1 MCVHTNYYRRSVFIV
16 NLLYSH
22 KMTEESSQA
31 HSSYAGRWVALVR
44 GRVVA
49 QGGTPEQALRASQS
63 SRHKE
68 KPEIV
73 FMPVPFLLPPL
84 IDKIKDA
91 LPADQEI
98 YLVGGAVRD
107 LLTSRLSPDFD
118 FALPSNGISIARK
131 VANALDADFMPLDD
145 ERDTGRVVLTQ
156 ADGTHTFI
164 DFAAYRGTNLDEDL
178 RARDFTIN
186 AMAFNL
192 RDHTIIDPL
201 DGANDIRARVIR
213 ACSPISFSDDPVRI
227 LRAVRQAAAFGF
239 HIEKNTREL
248 MKQSAGQIG
257 HISAERL
264 RDEIFKIL
272 NSPKANVSIRALEI
286 LGVLSHLMP
295 ELLAMKDVD
304 QSPPHVYD
312 VWAHTLAVLDHLDQ
326 IISGL
331 RVGYDAEK
339 TNDMFT
345 GLLGLRLGRYREQIA
360 QHFARSLNADRSHR
374 SLLFFAALYHDVC
387 KPETKTID
395 ESGRMRFFDH
405 DLKGAELA
413 AQRARAFNLSNDEV
427 DRLHDIIAYHMRI
440 HLFASRM
447 ESDKKTPSRKAIY
460 RFFRDSGKAGIDLIL
475 LGLADLRATR
485 ATELTI
491 ETWTAYLDVARI
503 LLENYWERPEEVVA
517 PPRLLNGHDL
527 IKELNLKPGPA
538 VGQLLEAI
546 RENQA
551 AGKIEN
557 REQALSFAREEMT
570 KGFTAGAA

>member
-1 MCVHTNYYRRSVFIV
+1 MD
-16 NLLYSH
+16 
-22 KMTEESSQA
+22 EETDNSEKL
-31 HSSYAGRWVALVR
+31 HSPYTGRWVALVR
-44 GRVVA
+44 GRVIA
-49 QGGTPEQALRASQS
+49 QGGTPEQALRAAQS
-63 SRHKE
+63 SRYKE
-68 KPEIV
+68 KPEII
-73 FMPVPFLLPPL
+73 FMPIPFSLPPL
-84 IDKIKDA
+84 IDKIKDT

-98 YLVGGAVRD
+98 YLAGGAVRD
-107 LLTSRLSPDFD
+107 LLTSRLSHDFD
-118 FALPSNGISIARK
+118 FALPSNGISLARK
-131 VANALDADFMPLDD
+131 VANALGADFMPLDV

-156 ADGTHTFI
+156 EDGMRIFL
-164 DFAAYRGTNLDEDL
+164 DFATYRGANLEEDL

-186 AMAFNL
+186 AMAYNL
-192 RDHTIIDPL
+192 RDNTIIDPME
-201 DGANDIRARVIR
+201 GASDIRAKVIR
-213 ACSPISFSDDPVRI
+213 ACSPTSLSDDPVRI

-239 HIEKNTREL
+239 RIEKNTREL
-248 MKQSAGQIG
+248 MKQAAGEVG
-257 HISAERL
+257 RVSAERL
-264 RDEIFKIL
+264 RDEIFKML
-272 NSPKANVSIRALEI
+272 NGPKADASIRALEM

-295 ELLAMKDVD
+295 ELPAMKAVE

-312 VWAHTLAVLDHLDQ
+312 VWTHTLAVLDHLDQ

-360 QHFARSLNADRSHR
+360 RHFAAPLNMDRSYR

-395 ESGRMRFFDH
+395 EAGRIRFFDH
-405 DLKGAELA
+405 ELKGAQVA
-413 AQRARAFNLSNDEV
+413 AQRARTFNLSNDEIE
-427 DRLHDIIAYHMRI
+427 RLQAIIKHHMRI
-440 HLFASRM
+440 HFYASRM
-447 ESDKKTPSRKAIY
+447 ESEKQTPSRKAIY

-485 ATELTI
+485 ANELTI
-491 ETWTAYLDVARI
+491 ETWSAYLDVARL

-517 PPRLLNGHDL
+517 PPRLLDGYEL
-527 IKELNLKPGPA
+527 MKELKLAPGPV

-557 REQALSFAREEMT
+557 RAQALSFAREELV
-570 KGFTAGAA
+570 KIS